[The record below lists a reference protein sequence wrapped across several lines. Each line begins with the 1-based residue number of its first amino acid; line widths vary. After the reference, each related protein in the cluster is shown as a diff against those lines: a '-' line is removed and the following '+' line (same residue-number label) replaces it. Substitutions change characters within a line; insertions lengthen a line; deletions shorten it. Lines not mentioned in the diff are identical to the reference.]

1 MSRGDDGWAPPSGRR
16 IELPSGVCHYREAGQ
31 GRPTV
36 VLLHG
41 LASDSRIYG
50 CLQPLLADTVHTL
63 APDLLGWG
71 FSEPN
76 AGLTFG
82 FDTIDRNLA
91 QFIDAH
97 HLDDVVLVGHEMTGP
112 AAIRWAVAN
121 PGRTRGLVLLN
132 SYWGWNSARMPPVL
146 KALHVP
152 IVGGVLRRAM
162 GVMRSVL
169 FGNLF
174 RWQIGRIWG
183 THTPLSD
190 ELTRTFCKTFA
201 ASPVARQALHR
212 INKGL
217 PAQINANQR
226 RLDVPAQ
233 LQCRTLILWGGRD
246 PYLRS
251 HVARQFHRLIPN
263 SELHLFHDAGHFV
276 QVEAAVEA
284 ARAINA
290 FIEGCRTEA

>member
-1 MSRGDDGWAPPSGRR
+1 MTDGRPRAGRR

-97 HLDDVVLVGHEMTGP
+97 RLDDVVLVGHEMTGP

-190 ELTRTFCKTFA
+190 ELTVPSA
-201 ASPVARQALHR
+201 
-212 INKGL
+212 
-217 PAQINANQR
+217 R
-226 RLDVPAQ
+226 RLRLPPSRAKRCIASTKACPPRSMPTNDGWTCRHSW
-233 LQCRTLILWGGRD
+233 QCRTLILWGGRD

-263 SELHLFHDAGHFV
+263 SELHLYHDAGHFV

>member
-1 MSRGDDGWAPPSGRR
+1 
-16 IELPSGVCHYREAGQ
+16 
-31 GRPTV
+31 
-36 VLLHG
+36 
-41 LASDSRIYG
+41 
-50 CLQPLLADTVHTL
+50 
-63 APDLLGWG
+63 
-71 FSEPN
+71 
-76 AGLTFG
+76 
-82 FDTIDRNLA
+82 
-91 QFIDAH
+91 
-97 HLDDVVLVGHEMTGP
+97 MTGP

-121 PGRTRGLVLLN
+121 PGRDPRPCAAQFVLGLEL
-132 SYWGWNSARMPPVL
+132 GTHAARAQGL
-146 KALHVP
+146 ARTNRR
-152 IVGGVLRRAM
+152 RRAAARH
-162 GVMRSVL
+162 GRDAVGAVRH
-169 FGNLF
+169 LF